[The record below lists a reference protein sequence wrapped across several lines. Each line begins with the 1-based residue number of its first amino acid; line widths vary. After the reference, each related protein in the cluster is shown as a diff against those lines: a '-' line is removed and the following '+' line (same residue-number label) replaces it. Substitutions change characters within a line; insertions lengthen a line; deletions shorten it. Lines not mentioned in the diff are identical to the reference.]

1 MKKPEQPPPFNE
13 LMHSAAAVVEKPA
26 FRAWMSRPDIDGRY
40 RHWSKLKHLTPPEGL
55 TTREWWF
62 AIKLA
67 RLGGRKTIPL
77 KDRHGRAFSYVLT
90 DTAQKL
96 IYDLS
101 VGLGGQLQLQEQV
114 LNRQSQDHYYVNSLI
129 EESITSSQLEGATT
143 TRKVA
148 EDMLRSGRKPRSA
161 GEIMILN
168 NYRAMLRV
176 GEMIQDKL
184 TPEKVFELHR
194 ILTEGT
200 LESDSEAGRFRRP
213 DETVAVY
220 DNVTNEVLHQPP
232 AAAELPDRL
241 AAMCKLA
248 NAGTEGEFIH
258 PIVRAI
264 LLHFW
269 LAHDHPFTDGN
280 GRVARA
286 LFYWSIRRAGHWL
299 SEFVSISSILVK
311 APVRYAM
318 AYLYTESDD
327 NDLSYFILYHLH
339 VLKQATEALHRYIQ
353 RRVDRVRQLADRL
366 QGMDAL
372 NHRQRELMAH
382 ALRHPRQEYSIES
395 HRQSHN
401 VVYQT
406 ARRDLLDLE
415 ERGYLRRTKRGQEF
429 IFRAVPDLEQR
440 LLKP

>member
-13 LMHSAAAVVEKPA
+13 LFQSAIAVVENPA
-26 FRAWMSRPDIDGRY
+26 FREWMSKPDIGGRY
-40 RHWSKLKHLTPPEGL
+40 RHWSKLKYLTPPEGL
-55 TTREWWF
+55 TTMEWWL

-67 RLGGRKTIPL
+67 RLGGRKTLPL
-77 KDRHGRAFSYVLT
+77 ADRQGRGFSFVLT
-90 DTAQKL
+90 DAAQKL

-101 VGLGGQLQLQEQV
+101 VGLGGQLQLPEQV
-114 LNRQSQDHYYVNSLI
+114 LNHQSRDHYYVNSLI

-143 TRKVA
+143 TRKAA
-148 EDMLRSGRKPRSA
+148 EAMLRSGRKPKSA
-161 GEIMILN
+161 SEIMILN

-176 GEMIQDKL
+176 GEMIHDKL
-184 TPEKVFELHR
+184 TPETVFELHR

-213 DETVAVY
+213 DEVVAVY

-241 AAMCKLA
+241 AALCRFA
-248 NAGTEGEFIH
+248 NAGSEGEFIH

-269 LAHDHPFTDGN
+269 LAYDHPFTDGN

-311 APVRYAM
+311 APARYAM

-327 NDLSYFILYHLH
+327 NDLTYFILYHLH

-353 RRVDRVRQLADRL
+353 RRVNRVQKLADRL
-366 QGMDAL
+366 QGLDAL

-382 ALRHPRQEYSIES
+382 ALRHPQHEYSIEA
-395 HRQSHN
+395 HRRSNN

-415 ERGYLRRTKRGQEF
+415 ERGYLKRTKRGQEF